1 MLFRNTGKAKSAC
14 IFICD
19 NLYEKAHNYLYM
31 RIELPDEN
39 AKIVRLAGFI
49 FPITAF
55 LFIALFSCV
64 PRLK

>member
-31 RIELPDEN
+31 GIELPDEN
-39 AKIVRLAGFI
+39 AKNVRL
-49 FPITAF
+49 
-55 LFIALFSCV
+55 
-64 PRLK
+64 

>member
-31 RIELPDEN
+31 GIELPDDV
-39 AKIVRLAGFI
+39 VRQIKRGLI
-49 FPITAF
+49 LQIKTDF
-55 LFIALFSCV
+55 LN
-64 PRLK
+64 RLTMV